1 MRVVIAGGTGFIGRA
16 LCRELLAAGHQP
28 VVLTRNPQRAREI
41 LGSSVESRAWDPA
54 RPEELP
60 GALEG
65 ADAVV
70 NLAGAPIDGQR
81 WTAAYKATIRDSR
94 IQATRALVEAMRQLQ
109 QRPRVL
115 ANASATGYYGP
126 RGDEVVDEN
135 TPPGNDF
142 LARVCQDWE
151 QEARAAEALG
161 VRVAL
166 VRTGVA
172 LGRGGGALERMLLP
186 YRLFIGGPIGSGR
199 QGFPWVHLADVVG
212 IYRWAVES
220 DQVAGPLNATGP
232 QPLTN
237 REFSQALGRA
247 LGRPSWLPVPS
258 LALKLLFG
266 ELAETALLQG
276 QKVAPTRTQQLGY
289 QFRFRT
295 VEAAL
300 RDLFS
305 RS

>member
-1 MRVVIAGGTGFIGRA
+1 MRVIVTGGTGFVGRA
-16 LCRELLAAGHQP
+16 LCQELRAAGHQP
-28 VVLTRNPQRAREI
+28 VVLTRNRARAQER
-41 LGSSVESRAWDPA
+41 LGSGVEIQDWDPS
-54 RPEELP
+54 RPSDLRDV
-60 GALEG
+60 LEG
-65 ADAVV
+65 ADAIV

-81 WTAAYKATIRDSR
+81 WTAAYKAAIRESR
-94 IQATRALVEAMRQLQ
+94 VQATRALVEAMRQSA

-115 ANASATGYYGP
+115 VNASATGYYGP
-126 RGDEVVDEN
+126 RGDELVDEQ
-135 TPPGNDF
+135 TPPGADF
-142 LARVCQDWE
+142 LAQVCQAWE

-166 VRTGVA
+166 VRTGVV
-172 LGRGGGALERMLLP
+172 LGRGGGALARMLLP
-186 YRLFIGGPIGSGR
+186 YRLFVGGPIGSGR

-212 IYRWAVES
+212 IYRWAVEN
-220 DQVAGPLNATGP
+220 DAVNGPLNATGP

-237 REFSQALGRA
+237 REFSEALGRA
-247 LGRPSWLPVPS
+247 LGRPSWLPVPG

-276 QKVAPTRTQQLGY
+276 QKVVPVRTEQLGY

-300 RDLFS
+300 RDLFG
-305 RS
+305 RG